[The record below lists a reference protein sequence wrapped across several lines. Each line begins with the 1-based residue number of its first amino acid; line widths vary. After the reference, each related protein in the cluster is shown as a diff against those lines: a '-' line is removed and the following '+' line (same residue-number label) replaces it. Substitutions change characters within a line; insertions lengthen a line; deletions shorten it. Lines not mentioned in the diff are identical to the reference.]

1 MTMKRKYRI
10 LFFLLPLLT
19 LPAWGQKEVRDLTR
33 SGNKSYRSQDYSK
46 AEIDYRKALEQSKS
60 DPTATFDLAN
70 VLYRTDRGEEA
81 GQLYQSLAQRMTLL
95 SPDQAA
101 DVAHNAGN
109 TAFKAKQLEQAI
121 EYYKES
127 LRRRPGDDETRY
139 NLALAQKLLEQQQG
153 GGGQDQNKDQ
163 EQDQQKDQQ
172 DQQQDQKQDQQN
184 DQQQQQQPQQP
195 KEDQMSQQTA
205 ERILKALQNDEQE
218 TRRKL
223 EQAKEK
229 GKSRRKNW

>member
-1 MTMKRKYRI
+1 MTMKHKYQI
-10 LFFLLPLLT
+10 LLLLLPCLT

-46 AEIDYRKALEQSKS
+46 AEIDYRKALEVSKS

-70 VLYRTDRGEEA
+70 VLYRTNRGEES
-81 GQLYQSLAQRMTLL
+81 GQLYQSLAQRMNLL
-95 SPDQAA
+95 PSDQSA

-127 LRRRPGDDETRY
+127 LRRRPEDDETRY
-139 NLALAQKLLEQQQG
+139 NLALAQKLLEQQQQQ

-163 EQDQQKDQQ
+163 QKDQQ
-172 DQQQDQKQDQQN
+172 DREQGQQQDQQD
-184 DQQQQQQPQQP
+184 DPQQQQQQPQQP